1 MNPIDPEY
9 VRELGGLGGLI
20 SQQPHIRLELREGPW
35 SFNWKQGVI
44 TANPADLVLQSQD
57 FCRGLIV
64 HEGGHAL
71 LTRLWH
77 MVPREQLSDPAVHL
91 LLNAIEDCRIE
102 RWLQKR
108 LPGSAPWIQT
118 YNNTL
123 FAELL
128 ETTREELERDP
139 AGAFLTSILCRW
151 WYGRD
156 SLHLP
161 EVTRAALDEAWP
173 HIQLAIEACPPVQCP
188 DPVETQRRYDA
199 HPVKVCYHA
208 MDYGAEPSPMELE
221 IRMAQHEM
229 WELVW
234 RKILPVFRRLMEQTQ
249 SPLGE
254 LAKQL
259 QALRDWLQRMSYL
272 AQPGHG
278 LQAGSGSPDGQGAT
292 GAKGGRGLASLDV
305 VSRNERHYQEAL
317 ARHHGAIESMSDALL
332 RHLTAEVKMR
342 WHGNHR
348 SGHRLDMRRAMQ
360 FEADPRQC
368 DSLWQ
373 RLVRPTRPDPAFVV
387 LADASGSMEGDR
399 ARATFEALVMLRESC
414 LRTGIPL
421 SILMFSSDVHGV
433 QDWTHPTADDVM
445 AKLCRLRN
453 QPDGGTNMTL
463 ALSRANELIQELPHR
478 HRHFWLLS
486 DGEPDDPEGT
496 RRELR
501 ALQSHTSTITALGLG
516 PKTDS
521 LRKLVP
527 SALTNLSSA
536 HLPHLAGRLFQ
547 RMARVA

>member
-1 MNPIDPEY
+1 MSPINSEY

-20 SQQPHIRLELREGPW
+20 SQQPHIRLELRDGPW
-35 SFNWKQGVI
+35 SFNWKEAVI
-44 TANPADLVLQSQD
+44 TANPADLILHSKD

-64 HEGGHAL
+64 HEAGHAL

-77 MVPREQLSDPAVHL
+77 MVPPEQLSDPAVHL

-128 ETTREELERDP
+128 EAKAEELEQDP

-151 WYGRD
+151 WYGRNP
-156 SLHLP
+156 LHLP
-161 EVTRAALDEAWP
+161 EVTRAALEEAWP
-173 HIQLAIEACPPVQCP
+173 HIQLAIEACPPVHCP
-188 DPVETQRRYDA
+188 DPVEAQRRYDA

-208 MDYGAEPSPMELE
+208 MDYGAAPSPMELP

-278 LQAGSGSPDGQGAT
+278 LQAGNGSPDGQGTT
-292 GAKGGRGLASLDV
+292 GTTGGRGLASLEV
-305 VSRNERHYQEAL
+305 LSRNERHYHEAL

-348 SGHRLDMRRAMQ
+348 IGQRLDMRRAMQ

-368 DSLWQ
+368 DNLWE

-399 ARATFEALVMLRESC
+399 AAATFEALVMLRESC

-421 SILMFSSDVHGV
+421 SILMFSSDVHCV
-433 QDWTHPTADDVM
+433 QDWTHPTDGDVM

-516 PKTDS
+516 PQTDS

-536 HLPHLAGRLFQ
+536 HLPHIAGRLFQ

>member
-1 MNPIDPEY
+1 MSPINSEF
-9 VRELGGLGGLI
+9 VRELGGLGRLL
-20 SQQPHIRLELREGPW
+20 SQQPHLRFKLRPGPW
-35 SFNWKQGVI
+35 SFNWKKGVI
-44 TANPADLVLQSQD
+44 TANPADLVLQPQD
-57 FCRGLIV
+57 FCRGLIA
-64 HEGGHAL
+64 HEACHAR
-71 LTRLWH
+71 LTRIWH
-77 MVPREQLSDPAVHL
+77 MVPPELLCDPAVRL
-91 LLNAIEDCRIE
+91 LFNAIEDCRIE
-102 RWLQKR
+102 SWLGKR
-108 LPGSAPWIQT
+108 FPGTAPWIQT

-128 ETTREELERDP
+128 EAKAEELEQDP

-156 SLHLP
+156 PLSLP
-161 EVTRAALDEAWP
+161 EITRAAFEEAWP
-173 HIQLAIEACPPVQCP
+173 HIQLAIEAIPPVHCP

-208 MDYGAEPSPMELE
+208 MDYGAEPTPEELA

-229 WELVW
+229 CELVW
-234 RKILPVFRRLMEQTQ
+234 RKILPVFRRLMEQNK

-254 LAKQL
+254 LAKEL

-272 AQPGHG
+272 AQPGYG
-278 LQAGSGSPDGQGAT
+278 LQAGSGSPNGQGRT
-292 GAKGGRGLASLDV
+292 GAAGGRGIASLGV
-305 VSRNERHYQEAL
+305 LSGNERHYHEAL

-399 ARATFEALVMLRESC
+399 AYATFEALVMLRESC

-421 SILMFSSDVHGV
+421 SILMFNSDVRCV
-433 QDWTHPTADDVM
+433 QDWTEPTAGDVM
-445 AKLCRLRN
+445 ARLCRLRN
-453 QPDGGTNMTL
+453 QPDGGTDMTQ

-486 DGEPDDPEGT
+486 DGEPDDPEGA

-516 PKTDS
+516 PETDS

-527 SALTNLSSA
+527 SALTNLSTA
-536 HLPHLAGRLFQ
+536 HLPHLASRLFQ
-547 RMARVA
+547 HMARVT